1 MVRQWGGT
9 DQCSII
15 IAPFYDSMT
24 SHLTLSWNIIITQ
37 FRFSYINCTF
47 SAKCRVNRNNE
58 CSPHIDSRTRKARYI
73 TSAPPSDTYSELGPK
88 MKAIDEDAT
97 KAQIIEKF
105 QPFMKIVSIGEDLVA
120 NQKTVQKLMGDPN
133 QSR

>member
-1 MVRQWGGT
+1 
-9 DQCSII
+9 
-15 IAPFYDSMT
+15 
-24 SHLTLSWNIIITQ
+24 
-37 FRFSYINCTF
+37 
-47 SAKCRVNRNNE
+47 
-58 CSPHIDSRTRKARYI
+58 
-73 TSAPPSDTYSELGPK
+73 